1 MLAILTNLVQLS
13 VNIGAIDETDLS
25 PTKETK
31 IRVKDAL
38 AAEEVLASEES
49 KGTFEDQ
56 RQADRVEFVS
66 GVTGTLEPGSSLESE
81 EMLALTAKT
90 KEAGS
95 FEVKGLP
102 AGKVTMR
109 DALNGKECGRYT
121 AEKKDKF
128 IDEFIRKF

>member
-56 RQADRVEFVS
+56 RQADNMVEFVS
-66 GVTGTLEPGSSLESE
+66 EVT
-81 EMLALTAKT
+81 
-90 KEAGS
+90 
-95 FEVKGLP
+95 EVKWLP

-109 DALNGKECGRYT
+109 DALNGEECGRDN
-121 AEKKDKF
+121 AEKKDNF
-128 IDEFIRKF
+128 IDEFIRKFKNHFEKF